1 MHNFTENPGN
11 WLILRKKGAIWLG
24 REEGLKEA
32 DIALSIFGN
41 ISDNEGRK
49 FILEQIKAFSEL
61 K

>member
-1 MHNFTENPGN
+1 LVLFF
-11 WLILRKKGAIWLG
+11 IIIG

-41 ISDNEGRK
+41 ISDNERRK